1 MHEISKYF
9 VEFGAP
15 EEILYKHKPHV
26 GTDKLRHMVKAMR
39 ERIIEWGGEV
49 RFGAKVTDVFVDQDH
64 VVGIEVNGAERIDTT
79 LVLSGVGHSARDTYE
94 MLFKRGI
101 DMIAKPFAIG
111 VRIEHPQDV
120 IDQSQ
125 YGVDPRSLGLGAAE
139 YSLVY
144 HDKDRG
150 VLPIA
155 SVCVLVGKWSHLRP
169 NRAVLY
175 QWYELVCP

>member
-1 MHEISKYF
+1 MGRRS
-9 VEFGAP
+9 P
-15 EEILYKHKPHV
+15 L
-26 GTDKLRHMVKAMR
+26 
-39 ERIIEWGGEV
+39 
-49 RFGAKVTDVFVDQDH
+49 GAKVTDVFVDQDH

-144 HDKDRG
+144 HDKESERTAYSFCMC
-150 VLPIA
+150 PA
-155 SVCVLVGKWSHLRP
+155 GKWSHLRP
-169 NRAVLY
+169 NRAVL
-175 QWYELVCP
+175 